1 MLYSNALE
9 LAAAKPAFRC
19 RRDSNAA
26 INRIERVINADA
38 GRWNGRAGATN
49 LAILHAQLK
58 IMRRCGA
65 LKHGT
70 GSREVALLAGVN
82 SIQPCVQLIGELASA
97 GYLRRVTSAVFGD
110 TVRYMIRIPEPLGGS
125 QVSRS
130 SAFRPYWFYSPGRAG
145 RTDQLPQFPCSMRS
159 SASQAASRQ
168 ARSLPT

>member
-1 MLYSNALE
+1 MALRFKSWLVRSTEARRYVAMLYSNALE
-9 LAAAKPAFRC
+9 LAAAKPPFRC

-82 SIQPCVQLIGELASA
+82 SIQPCVQLIK
-97 GYLRRVTSAVFGD
+97 
-110 TVRYMIRIPEPLGGS
+110 GS
-125 QVSRS
+125 
-130 SAFRPYWFYSPGRAG
+130 RAPA
-145 RTDQLPQFPCSMRS
+145 TCD
-159 SASQAASRQ
+159 A
-168 ARSLPT
+168 